1 MPDADNIIIPN
12 KSGRLLLNR
21 YSSFLI
27 ILLIISPLY
36 LYSQNS
42 DKTGGDTPDI
52 LKNDLI
58 EKVPE
63 YSSIID
69 WTAGIVRTEIS
80 IPITE
85 DSPNIGKII
94 NDYESQLRDELHQ
107 NLIKAMG
114 YVRVSDLYLL
124 KDYYSIKSDV
134 RYEIISYA
142 DKAVYYPMIE
152 KGKTVSGVAELSI
165 FGKNGIASV
174 FFRDLEKRELT
185 NYIQP
190 ESESADIEYFDG
202 LIIDTLSFGEFNP
215 SIQMRIFDED
225 GILLYGPET
234 VEGPYLE
241 KYGICEYTT
250 SLNQAF
256 NSPRCG
262 ERVFYTIP
270 FSLSGKMNTSF
281 VLNNQD
287 AARLFANPKT
297 VKKINQSRV
306 IVVKSP

>member
-1 MPDADNIIIPN
+1 MNRLFFSLFLTGFLFIFNSSYYAQNTATETWNSASNSKSDLVENIPDYN
-12 KSGRLLLNR
+12 
-21 YSSFLI
+21 
-27 ILLIISPLY
+27 
-36 LYSQNS
+36 
-42 DKTGGDTPDI
+42 
-52 LKNDLI
+52 
-58 EKVPE
+58 
-63 YSSIID
+63 SIID

-80 IPITE
+80 IDIKE

-94 NDYESQLRDELHQ
+94 NDYESQVRDELRQ

-124 KDYYSIKSDV
+124 KDYYSIKNDV

-152 KGKTVSGVAELSI
+152 KEKTVYGIAELSI
-165 FGKNGIASV
+165 FGKNGIAAV
-174 FFRDLEKRELT
+174 FFRDLEKKELT
-185 NYIQP
+185 NYVQP
-190 ESESADIEYFDG
+190 ETKDTEYFDG
-202 LIIDTLSFGEFNP
+202 LIIDTLSYKEFNP

-234 VEGPYLE
+234 VDKSYLE
-241 KYGICEYTT
+241 KLGICEYTT
-250 SLNQAF
+250 SLYNAF
-256 NSPRCG
+256 ISPRSG

-270 FSLSGKMNTSF
+270 FSLTGKMNTSF

-287 AARLFANPKT
+287 AARLFANPKS
-297 VKKINQSRV
+297 VKKINESQV

>member
-1 MPDADNIIIPN
+1 
-12 KSGRLLLNR
+12 LNR
-21 YSSFLI
+21 YIFFL
-27 ILLIISPLY
+27 LLCLLLTVTAGNNYP
-36 LYSQNS
+36 Q
-42 DKTGGDTPDI
+42 DAEKT
-52 LKNDLI
+52 DLI
-58 EKVPE
+58 EKVPD
-63 YSSIID
+63 YNSIID

-80 IPITE
+80 LPIKE

-142 DKAVYYPMIE
+142 DKAVYYPVIE
-152 KGKTVSGVAELSI
+152 KEKTVSGIAELAI

-174 FFRDLEKRELT
+174 FFRDLEKKELT

-190 ESESADIEYFDG
+190 DSINTEYFDG
-202 LIIDTLSFGEFNP
+202 LIIDTLSYGNFNP

-225 GILLYGPET
+225 GVLLYGPET
-234 VEGPYLE
+234 VDKVYLE
-241 KYGICEYTT
+241 KLGICEYTT
-250 SLNQAF
+250 SLNRAF
-256 NSPRCG
+256 MSPRCG
-262 ERVFYTIP
+262 ERIFYTIP
-270 FSLSGKMNTSF
+270 FGLTGKMNTSF
-281 VLNNQD
+281 ILNNQD

-297 VKKINQSRV
+297 VRKINQSQV
-306 IVVKSP
+306 VVVKSQ